1 MIIIIFLM
9 GIIRKKDLG
18 IIIIFIREV
27 LEEVEG
33 LIEVL
38 IIEVDIIIIIIIVV
52 VIIIV
57 MGILIIVNAGEKIL
71 IDYLNF
77 FFFDLIFGEQK
88 IKIGIN
94 II

>member
-9 GIIRKKDLG
+9 EIIRKKDLG

-52 VIIIV
+52 VIII
-57 MGILIIVNAGEKIL
+57 EWE
-71 IDYLNF
+71 F
-77 FFFDLIFGEQK
+77 
-88 IKIGIN
+88 
-94 II
+94 

>member
-1 MIIIIFLM
+1 M
-9 GIIRKKDLG
+9 R
-18 IIIIFIREV
+18 
-27 LEEVEG
+27 
-33 LIEVL
+33 
-38 IIEVDIIIIIIIVV
+38 
-52 VIIIV
+52 
-57 MGILIIVNAGEKIL
+57 ILIIVNAGEKIL